1 MIPWDVKCSILI
13 QDKEMLSVA
22 VENKRDDQGLYE
34 PVSPTPLPDSP
45 VEENKGVATA
55 PATKSQ
61 EKSPQVF

>member
-1 MIPWDVKCSILI
+1 
-13 QDKEMLSVA
+13 MLSVA

-55 PATKSQ
+55 AAAAKSQ
-61 EKSPQVF
+61 DKSLQVH

>member
-1 MIPWDVKCSILI
+1 
-13 QDKEMLSVA
+13 MLSVA

-61 EKSPQVF
+61 DKSLQVF

>member
-1 MIPWDVKCSILI
+1 
-13 QDKEMLSVA
+13 MLSVA

-55 PATKSQ
+55 AAAAKSQ
-61 EKSPQVF
+61 DKSLQVFHASFCRLFW

>member
-1 MIPWDVKCSILI
+1 
-13 QDKEMLSVA
+13 MLSVA

-55 PATKSQ
+55 AAKSQ
-61 EKSPQVF
+61 DKSLQVH